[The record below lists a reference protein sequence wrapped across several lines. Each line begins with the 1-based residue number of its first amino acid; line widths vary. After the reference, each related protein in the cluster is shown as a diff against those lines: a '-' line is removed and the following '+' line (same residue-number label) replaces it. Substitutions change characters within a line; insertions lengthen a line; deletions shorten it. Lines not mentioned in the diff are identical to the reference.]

1 MCGAVTQEGVA
12 DDTIKLAAGYSAV
25 KAFKVKGSGQ
35 AYLDATGLGMSLTAG
50 KLVSYIKD
58 G

>member
-1 MCGAVTQEGVA
+1 VTQEGVA